1 VRAFVLITCLGLSC
15 ASPTPIP
22 ASSPTAFAFTRNA
35 AELVLPPSALPSGY
49 SMKSEGSIDASDVA
63 AVVSLD
69 SDRSGEAAD
78 FLLKQGM
85 SSSYARSFAH
95 SDSETKWITSLVLV
109 FRDTASARRVV
120 PFLSQYSHE
129 RGCAE
134 IAVEARLGDTS
145 SACYGEYLT
154 VREGQSGVRISI
166 TTLVFSFANAVSS
179 IRAFDEPR
187 AENGALLG
195 SIAQKQLQSM
205 RSFGT
210 DSFIKGR

>member
-1 VRAFVLITCLGLSC
+1 
-15 ASPTPIP
+15 
-22 ASSPTAFAFTRNA
+22 
-35 AELVLPPSALPSGY
+35 
-49 SMKSEGSIDASDVA
+49 MKSEGSIDASDVA

-134 IAVEARLGDTS
+134 IAVEAD
-145 SACYGEYLT
+145 ADQAET
-154 VREGQSGVRISI
+154 VAGW
-166 TTLVFSFANAVSS
+166 L
-179 IRAFDEPR
+179 
-187 AENGALLG
+187 
-195 SIAQKQLQSM
+195 
-205 RSFGT
+205 
-210 DSFIKGR
+210 